1 MRSNHSVQDAI
12 ESTLQSLEPILARG
26 QLRVEWDIEAIAS
39 CACSPGLSTA
49 MHRVLQRVAEHSP
62 HGGII
67 EISGIETPFGTEIE
81 IADGA
86 DAFEVD
92 AMPAFLCQQKSGH
105 AVGPSIH
112 EPVTNLK
119 VFSTR
124 CPQGGTAWTIVLPR
138 AMSARRAA

>member
-1 MRSNHSVQDAI
+1 MRSNHSIQDAI
-12 ESTLQSLEPILARG
+12 ESALQSLGPALSRG
-26 QLRVEWDIEAIAS
+26 QLRVECDIEAIAS

-49 MHRVLQRVAEHSP
+49 MHRVLQRVAELSP

-86 DAFEVD
+86 EAFEAD
-92 AMPAFLCQQKSGH
+92 AMPAFLCQQRSDH
-105 AVGPSIH
+105 EVSPSIH
-112 EPVTNLK
+112 EPGTNLR

-138 AMSARRAA
+138 AMSARRVA